1 MRHFNKSKTCLFQ
14 RSLHKERKQCR
25 NWRNYYL
32 LVQDEYNERASI
44 RTFNKFWID
53 ESVVRQSEV
62 LNSKLSRFCEEGSE
76 HRNLSLSWEVQLSH
90 SAVEIRRNLQ
100 RPVLRSSLIPE
111 RMELGIYYFRWSKF
125 LRGGNP
131 KRSCSIKVKSWNW
144 SEVKLKN
151 VFTKTTRSMVMLSC
165 SVLLN

>member
-14 RSLHKERKQCR
+14 RSFHKERKQCR
-25 NWRNYYL
+25 YWRNYYL

-44 RTFNKFWID
+44 RTFNKFWVD
-53 ESVVRQSEV
+53 ECVVRQSEV

-76 HRNLSLSWEVQLSH
+76 HRNLSLSWEFSTSH

-111 RMELGIYYFRWSKF
+111 RMELGIFAEVRF

-131 KRSCSIKVKSWNW
+131 KRSCSIEIESWRR
-144 SEVKLKN
+144 SEVKFRK
-151 VFTKTTRSMVMLSC
+151 VFTKITRFMVMFSW
-165 SVLLN
+165 SVLMN

>member
-25 NWRNYYL
+25 YWRNYYL

-44 RTFNKFWID
+44 RTFNKFWIV
-53 ESVVRQSEV
+53 ECVVRQSEV

-76 HRNLSLSWEVQLSH
+76 HRNLSLSWWFNFTFSGRSLKKSTKTSFEV
-90 SAVEIRRNLQ
+90 
-100 RPVLRSSLIPE
+100 
-111 RMELGIYYFRWSKF
+111 ELNTWTDGIGYFRWSKF

-131 KRSCSIKVKSWNW
+131 KRSCSIKVESWKW
-144 SEVKLKN
+144 SECKLKK
-151 VFTKTTRSMVMLSC
+151 VFTKTTRSMVMFSC
-165 SVLLN
+165 SVLMN